1 MRLVVATVAMLLG
14 AAILL
19 PGATAP
25 AASAQV
31 AASPSVA
38 PSASVEPS
46 GSRLPDARVEVTV
59 STELE
64 PNRDWTIAVTGG
76 IASADVLTLGYAGG
90 EGTAD
95 FTVSVFV

>member
-1 MRLVVATVAMLLG
+1 MTGFPEEGPVMRRILFPLVVLLVASACAQTL
-14 AAILL
+14 AASLSPTPGLSL

-25 AASAQV
+25 TASAQV
-31 AASPSVA
+31 AASASAA

-46 GSRLPDARVEVTV
+46 GSRLPDARVELTV

-76 IASADVLTLGYAGG
+76 
-90 EGTAD
+90 
-95 FTVSVFV
+95 